1 MKLWKEIWVVDY
13 TGLICHWVE
22 VYAYNCTIAQQKSI
36 EYYYISAALAYQ
48 YNCGVEDECR
58 NTTAQ

>member
-1 MKLWKEIWVVDY
+1 MKLWKEIWVVEY

-36 EYYYISAALAYQ
+36 EYYYISAALAY
-48 YNCGVEDECR
+48 
-58 NTTAQ
+58 